1 VNSKI
6 SKSVIIFSLIVV
18 MFFLDLWQKNENY
31 NHFLLLKKTYLNS
44 KKNNKKPKKE
54 RGRNMEWPS
63 LLKIWN
69 QKAQELNCQIR
80 QIQSKNSS
88 LNLHEFQIKISGQFF
103 DLLRWLRITK
113 ALLPQVFWTR
123 VVMTIKDNHQLQMIV
138 EGGQHV

>member
-1 VNSKI
+1 MNSKI

>member
-1 VNSKI
+1 
-6 SKSVIIFSLIVV
+6 
-18 MFFLDLWQKNENY
+18 
-31 NHFLLLKKTYLNS
+31 
-44 KKNNKKPKKE
+44 
-54 RGRNMEWPS
+54 MEWPS